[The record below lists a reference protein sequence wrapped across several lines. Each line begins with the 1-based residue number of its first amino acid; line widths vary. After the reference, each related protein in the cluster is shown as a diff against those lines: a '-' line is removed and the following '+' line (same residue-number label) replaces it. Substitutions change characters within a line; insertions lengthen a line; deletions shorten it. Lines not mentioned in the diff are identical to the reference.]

1 MVKKI
6 FLILIL
12 IISLQAD
19 NCDEKLFSYS
29 NAINKS
35 SHLQIN
41 RFLDLLVTQKCG
53 INIVYKDN
61 IAKKVLQGKMPYVR
75 IKDYT
80 LKQIL
85 DLILTKKGVFYSLKD
100 NTLELSYFKTKT
112 FKINFISS
120 TRSGQSNL
128 DATDSK
134 VTNTYN
140 FDFWS
145 KIESQITDLINNN
158 FLLDPNYN
166 LIQNSMQ
173 QSSNTNSNNFKGI
186 KISDAIKSGN
196 SKSNDSSS
204 SGLQFKP
211 IIDRNTGVIVVTGT
225 MKQLNAVKQFIDNLI
240 SSLTKEVLIDVHIYS
255 VELSDSH
262 QTGIDW
268 SQLSV
273 SLTKTGIPLRGKYI
287 GGSESIFNSATF
299 SISGLLNFLSQN
311 GNVNSISNPKIVT
324 LNNQKAIISVGDNI
338 YYKYASKVVTD
349 SNGNPTS
356 EYTVDSK
363 FVGVVLDIT
372 PQISDNGEII
382 LSIEP
387 KLSKFR
393 DVTQLSN
400 TNRGMPPDTVEDT
413 MLSVVKLKN
422 NQTLVLGGLITDDKS
437 LSVNG
442 VPVLKEIPLF
452 KYIFSSRDK
461 ITTKK
466 ELVFVITPHI
476 ISINHNK
483 KTLRDLGF
491 GKF

>member
-1 MVKKI
+1 MVKK
-6 FLILIL
+6 LI
-12 IISLQAD
+12 IISLLMIGLYAY
-19 NCDEKLFSYS
+19 NCDDKLFSYS
-29 NAINKS
+29 NSLDTATHLKINS
-35 SHLQIN
+35 
-41 RFLDLLVTQKCG
+41 FLNLLVTQRCG
-53 INIVYKDN
+53 INIVYKDE
-61 IAKKVLQGKMPYVR
+61 IAKKILEEKMPYVR
-75 IKDYT
+75 IKNYT
-80 LKQIL
+80 LRQIL
-85 DLILTKKGVFYSLKD
+85 DLILTQKGIFYTLKN
-100 NTLELSYFKTKT
+100 NTLELSYFKTKS

-120 TRSGQSNL
+120 SRSGQSNL

-134 VTNTYN
+134 VTNTYS

-145 KIESQITDLINNN
+145 KIEAQITDLINSN

-166 LIQNSMQ
+166 LIQNA
-173 QSSNTNSNNFKGI
+173 
-186 KISDAIKSGN
+186 KITP
-196 SKSNDSSS
+196 
-204 SGLQFKP
+204 FKP

-225 MKQLNAVKQFIDNLI
+225 MKQLNAVKKFVNNLMHN
-240 SSLTKEVLIDVHIYS
+240 LTKEVLIDVHIYS
-255 VELSDSH
+255 VELSKSH

-273 SLTKTGIPLRGKYI
+273 SLTKTGVPLRGKYI

-349 SNGNPTS
+349 QNGNPTS

-393 DVTQLSN
+393 DVTQLTN
-400 TNRGMPPDTVEDT
+400 TNRGMPPDTIEDT

-422 NQTLVLGGLITDDKS
+422 NETLVLGGLITDDKS

-442 VPVLKEIPLF
+442 VPVLKEIPIL
-452 KYIFSSRDK
+452 KYFFSSRDK

-476 ISINHNK
+476 INIQKK